1 MKQYPDILS
10 GRYEKCIGNKSVT
23 VQIKDENFTLYS
35 SEELFRHT
43 SIDGEC
49 YLRIY
54 QTQGVVK
61 TLREFELFEPEDRA
75 LLEQSL
81 TIGEGPE
88 SILFI
93 RKGEESGRLYLFHTD
108 IGYIEEL
115 NVDLVFLIRQMES

>member
-1 MKQYPDILS
+1 MKQYSGIIS
-10 GRYEKCIGNKSVT
+10 GRYEKCIGNKSVA

-35 SEELFRHT
+35 LEELFQHT
-43 SIDGEC
+43 GIDGES

-54 QTQGVVK
+54 QVQGVVK
-61 TLREFELFEPEDRA
+61 TLPEIELFEPEDRA

-81 TIGEGPE
+81 AIGEGPE

-115 NVDLVFLIRQMES
+115 DVDLDSLIKQIEA